1 MMPQPQIHAILKFPP
16 PNKLVHYLH
25 LKQVEKKKKKKRKMV
40 CMREKDAEGR
50 QELFLG
56 PLS

>member
-25 LKQVEKKKKKKRKMV
+25 LKQVEKYSQIGFFPKYFMNSVYPK
-40 CMREKDAEGR
+40 C
-50 QELFLG
+50 
-56 PLS
+56 